1 MNPARLVTVI
11 AAASRKQQEEE
22 EEAKKERRR
31 GEIVC
36 YTDIA
41 CVNCVMQVYLPLA
54 GCESMLS
61 TRVRGKKQLQEQTAV
76 REETRIKETR
86 AMYTAD
92 LQIVHMH
99 VMN

>member
-1 MNPARLVTVI
+1 MNPVRRVTVI
-11 AAASRKQQEEE
+11 TTACKQEETAAAARERGGE
-22 EEAKKERRR
+22 KKRRRR

-61 TRVRGKKQLQEQTAV
+61 TRVRGKKQLQEQTA
-76 REETRIKETR
+76 
-86 AMYTAD
+86 A
-92 LQIVHMH
+92 
-99 VMN
+99 